1 MNRSR
6 DVLGL
11 IGALMLIISSAAHS
25 VLGWK
30 GIHAELV
37 AARVP
42 ADLMLGLQLG
52 WQFGGAA
59 MLTLGVVLVLIYR
72 QRLRGEAASVMLAR
86 AVSMM
91 YLVFGAWALGATG
104 GELFPLVFL
113 IPGAFLA
120 MASMYRLSPAA
131 EAHADRVSSSP
142 PVPASQPP
150 AA

>member
-6 DVLGL
+6 DGLGL
-11 IGALMLIISSAAHS
+11 IGALMLIVSSGVHS
-25 VLGWK
+25 ILGWR
-30 GIHAELV
+30 GVQGELAV
-37 AARVP
+37 ANVP
-42 ADLMLGLQLG
+42 GDLMLGIQVA

-59 MLTLGVVLVLIYR
+59 MLTLGVVLLLIYR

-104 GELFPLVFL
+104 GALFPLVFL

-120 MASMYRLSPAA
+120 MGSMYRVSPAT
-131 EAHADRVSSSP
+131 EAHADRARPFP
-142 PVPASQPP
+142 PVHASRPP